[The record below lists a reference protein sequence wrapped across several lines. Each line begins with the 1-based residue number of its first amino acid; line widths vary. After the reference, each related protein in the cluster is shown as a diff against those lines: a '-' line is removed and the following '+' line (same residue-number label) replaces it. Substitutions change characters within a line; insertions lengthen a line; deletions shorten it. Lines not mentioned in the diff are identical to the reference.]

1 MHIYYTYMHAV
12 TINKKSH
19 KFEGE
24 WEVVYG
30 RVWKEVR
37 EGENAIMIISKKDN
51 AQNVL
56 LIVSNYMTL
65 FSEITQE
72 FRKK

>member
-1 MHIYYTYMHAV
+1 MHAII
-12 TINKKSH
+12 INLKSH

-30 RVWKEVR
+30 RGWRQVR
-37 EGENAIMIISKKDN
+37 EGENAIIIISKKIMLKMFCWT
-51 AQNVL
+51 VP
-56 LIVSNYMTL
+56 NYMTL

-72 FRKK
+72 FGKK

>member
-1 MHIYYTYMHAV
+1 MHAII
-12 TINKKSH
+12 INLKSH

-30 RVWKEVR
+30 RGWRQVR
-37 EGENAIMIISKKDN
+37 EGENAIIIIIKKDN

-56 LIVSNYMTL
+56 LDCTKLYDLVL
-65 FSEITQE
+65 
-72 FRKK
+72 